1 MSDRIINIK
10 LITMEVT
17 ESDKKSWSLFDSL
30 SQSISSDHFQDA
42 FEEIDNCNS
51 SKSLE
56 SDSSYEVIDEQFDN
70 TPQQRNTDKGDPRNL
85 SNIDPLHKSITDSID
100 SRNYDEASG
109 YIENISKSMLNT
121 EQKQQEINRFESLLR
136 RFDKWFFEQR
146 ERRYMRDRSFAR
158 GLESD
163 ESEVP
168 TCRFLVHNSSINAFV
183 LPFSDIYV
191 NIVTN
196 KQSLK
201 YRVQSLFA
209 EYLREVEPQSLTT
222 EYDFKSRKNN
232 KKLIFKFAGGST
244 KFMIS
249 IGLDFRIRLNQY
261 IKLCANIDQRF
272 LTIGTVA
279 SYWAYQRGIFNEK
292 YLNPYALYFMIIY
305 FLMTHNPSI
314 LPKFD
319 EDDLQKISFSKP
331 AFSGYKTRSRPLV
344 IYTEKTSTNSS
355 KTCVNTDKCIQEKEN
370 DSSVITI
377 AELVKQFFFM
387 YAYEVIGLRK
397 MLSVN
402 KGCPIDCGRIVYGYS
417 IEDPFN
423 PQYDLCK
430 NLNDNR
436 CKGYKTVKAE
446 FERAYF
452 LISEGKMEELCM
464 KSSH

>member
-1 MSDRIINIK
+1 
-10 LITMEVT
+10 MEVT
-17 ESDKKSWSLFDSL
+17 ESDKKSWSLFDSS
-30 SQSISSDHFQDA
+30 SQSISSDYFQDA
-42 FEEIDNCNS
+42 FEEIDNCDS
-51 SKSLE
+51 PKSLE
-56 SDSSYEVIDEQFDN
+56 KDSSYEVIDEQSHN
-70 TPQQRNTDKGDPRNL
+70 TPQQCNTGTSDLRSV
-85 SNIDPLHKSITDSID
+85 SNIDSLHKSITK
-100 SRNYDEASG
+100 SRDFRNLDETSS

-121 EQKQQEINRFESLLR
+121 EQKQQEINRFETLLR

-146 ERRYMRDRSFAR
+146 ERRYIRDRSFAK
-158 GLESD
+158 GLEND
-163 ESEVP
+163 ESEIP

-191 NIVTN
+191 NIVIN

-209 EYLREVEPQSLTT
+209 EFLREAEPESLTT

-232 KKLIFKFAGGST
+232 KKLIFKFAEGST

-261 IKLCANIDQRF
+261 IKLCANIDERF
-272 LTIGTVA
+272 LTIGTFV

-292 YLNPYALYFMIIY
+292 FLNPYALYFMIIY
-305 FLMTHNPSI
+305 FLMTHDPSI

-319 EDDLQKISFSKP
+319 KEDLQKISFSKP
-331 AFSGYKTRSRPLV
+331 AFSGSKTRNRPLI
-344 IYTEKTSTNSS
+344 IYTEKTSNLPKTYVSS
-355 KTCVNTDKCIQEKEN
+355 DKCPQEKEN
-370 DSSVITI
+370 DSSASTI

-387 YAYEVIGLRK
+387 YAYEVTGLRK

-402 KGCPIDCGRIVYGYS
+402 KGCPIDCGRMLYGYS

-423 PQYDLCK
+423 PLYDLCK

-452 LISEGKMEELCM
+452 LICEGKMEELCI
-464 KSSH
+464 KSSC